1 MGVGLA
7 SLFPLLG
14 CPQVLLAGT
23 EMRASRF
30 AVGDAG
36 ESVGECD
43 EHAAGAREEPCSNLE
58 FGMCVAAFFWS
69 QKMHRFVTT
78 IL

>member
-43 EHAAGAREEPCSNLE
+43 AAVARVEPCSNLE
-58 FGMCVAAFFWS
+58 LEMCVAAFFWS
-69 QKMHRFVTT
+69 QKKMHRSVTT